1 VAGAKQKDQENMSI
15 SAEALLVVLLV
26 GLIAGWLTAQVL
38 QRASFGLVGDIAIG
52 VCGATLGG
60 WLLPQLGAS
69 PGCFAAAV
77 INATVGAVSLLLIAE
92 LFRGGSASP
101 KKWLG
106 W

>member
-1 VAGAKQKDQENMSI
+1 MSI

-26 GLIAGWLTAQVL
+26 GLVAGWVTAQIL
-38 QRASFGLVGDIAIG
+38 QRASFGLVGDLVIG
-52 VCGATLGG
+52 VCGATLGA

-69 PGCFAAAV
+69 PGDGFAAAT
-77 INATVGAVSLLLIAE
+77 ISATVGAMALLLVGE
-92 LFRGGSASP
+92 LFRGSNGWP

>member
-1 VAGAKQKDQENMSI
+1 MII

-38 QRASFGLVGDIAIG
+38 QRASFGLVSDIAIG

-69 PGCFAAAV
+69 PGEGFAAAV
-77 INATVGAVSLLLIAE
+77 INATVGAVSLLLIVE
-92 LFRGGSASP
+92 LFRRGSASS